1 MSSEL
6 FNKLRY
12 ARVLIPCRK
21 EENGSFQLE
30 LVVNAEGEPYIPA
43 FYARTSN
50 LGKFHEGSLLE
61 LEFRQLRNIM
71 IELPEK
77 ICGIVIEPFGENV
90 LLGRE
95 SLMAYDSAVQGMTVA
110 RNRHQGGVNLQP
122 ARSLPHGLT
131 DALQNFF
138 ARQIGVNAAWV
149 LLAQGENERMPHLMF
164 MIDFYGSKFDLF
176 PALAEVVK
184 PYMKPGQQFE
194 LIERNPSIPLEK
206 MKEALVYSRNQN
218 VSGFKA

>member
-30 LVVNAEGEPYIPA
+30 MLVNAKGQPFIPA

-50 LGKFHEGSLLE
+50 VGKFEQGSLLE
-61 LEFRQLRNIM
+61 LEFQQLRNMM
-71 IELPEK
+71 IEMPEE
-77 ICGIVIEPFGENV
+77 ICGIVIEPFGENI

-110 RNRHQGGVNLQP
+110 QNRHQGGVRLQP
-122 ARSLPHGLT
+122 ARNLPRGLT
-131 DALQNFF
+131 DALQNLF

-149 LLAQGENERMPHLMF
+149 LLAQGENEQKPHLMF

-176 PALAEVVK
+176 PVLAEAIK

-194 LIERNPSIPLEK
+194 LIERSPSVPLEK
-206 MKEALVYSRNQN
+206 MKEALVYSRNKN
-218 VSGFKA
+218 VSEFKA